1 MNELMPVHGSP
12 KTMTELPE
20 NERELAVILKRERLK
35 RSYHA
40 TNGDIKEYIDS
51 LKKGTLRGKL
61 KESRTAAVSAHKSPS
76 PSPKK
81 EPER

>member
-20 NERELAVILKRERLK
+20 NERELAVILKREQLK
-35 RSYHA
+35 RSHHT
-40 TNGDIKEYIDS
+40 TNGDIKEYIDG

-61 KESRTAAVSAHKSPS
+61 KKTRTAAIPTHKP

>member
-1 MNELMPVHGSP
+1 
-12 KTMTELPE
+12 MTELPE

-40 TNGDIKEYIDS
+40 TNGDINEYIDG
-51 LKKGTLRGKL
+51 LKKSTLRGKL
-61 KESRTAAVSAHKSPS
+61 KEARTAGVPTHKP

-81 EPER
+81 WAER